1 MTWKRKE
8 NKYLGVNNLS
18 DKETKENKELKS
30 KPQIDQYLMSVP
42 EHGKYLGLEN
52 VSKLYYVLFNI
63 DFLYRFIGFK
73 RLLRQFRNIG
83 FVPLHPVQGAGSQLE
98 AIQQRQILPNK
109 RTQ

>member
-52 VSKLYYVLFNI
+52 VSKL
-63 DFLYRFIGFK
+63 
-73 RLLRQFRNIG
+73 
-83 FVPLHPVQGAGSQLE
+83 
-98 AIQQRQILPNK
+98 
-109 RTQ
+109 